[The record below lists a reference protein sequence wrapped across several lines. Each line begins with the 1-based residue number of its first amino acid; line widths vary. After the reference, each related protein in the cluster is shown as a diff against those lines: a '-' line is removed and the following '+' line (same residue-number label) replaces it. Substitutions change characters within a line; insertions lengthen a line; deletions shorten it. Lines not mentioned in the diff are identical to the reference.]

1 MKRTSTAFRH
11 APLRTALVLGLLA
24 GGASWAQA
32 QTQAAHVGGE
42 SRPGAPFVNASSTNG
57 AAMAAPP
64 GRTVASLLDY
74 ARENNPEY
82 AAMRYEAQAAQERI
96 EPAGAL
102 MDPKVQI
109 EWRDITK
116 MGEQGATLSPS
127 RVGSTKY
134 LLMQDL
140 PWYGKRDLKR
150 EIAELEAA
158 GAEGRA
164 RGNWAELSAKVK
176 ALHTQLYTVEHN
188 AALAREILDLMLRLE
203 RLAQL
208 RYGSGL
214 AAQADVIRAQSE
226 QTAMRNELILLD
238 NEKRQLEA
246 RLNGLLARPAGAPLA
261 APEQL
266 RPLPAPAQLEFD
278 TLAERVRARNP
289 RLFSDG
295 HGIRAAEKNREL
307 TLKNR
312 YPDFTVGVSPI
323 QYQSEVKEWE
333 VMLQFN
339 LPLQQGTRR
348 AQEREAEAMLAA
360 AQARKEASVNQIFSE
375 LAENLSALDAARRS
389 ATLIEDSLLPQ
400 AELTLRS
407 ALAAY
412 ENGKVD
418 FATLLEAQRQIRQA
432 RVNLLKTQGDARVR
446 LAEVERLLGDEL

>member
-1 MKRTSTAFRH
+1 MPRQPISPLLRKPATH
-11 APLRTALVLGLLA
+11 ALIAALVA
-24 GGASWAQA
+24 GIAQA
-32 QTQAAHVGGE
+32 Q
-42 SRPGAPFVNASSTNG
+42 APSVSISPPASQTRMVEPPTANA
-57 AAMAAPP
+57 P

-74 ARENNPEY
+74 ARQNNPEY
-82 AAMRYEAQAAQERI
+82 AAMRYEAEAAYERI

-109 EWRDITK
+109 ELRDLTK

-134 LLMQDL
+134 LVMQDL

-164 RGNWAELSAKVK
+164 RGSWAELAARIKT
-176 ALHTQLYTVEHN
+176 LHTQLYTVERS
-188 AALAREILDLMLRLE
+188 AEMSREILDLMQRLE
-203 RLAQL
+203 RLARL

-214 AAQADVIRAQSE
+214 ASQADVIRAQSE
-226 QTAMRNELILLD
+226 QTAMHNELVLLE
-238 NEKRQLEA
+238 NEKRQLQA
-246 RLNGLLARPAGAPLA
+246 RLNGLLARPATSPLA
-261 APEQL
+261 RPDQL
-266 RPLPAPAQLEFD
+266 RPLPLPAQLDFD
-278 TLAERVRARNP
+278 ALSERVRERNP
-289 RLFSDG
+289 RLFADE

-307 TLKNR
+307 TYKNR
-312 YPDFTVGVSPI
+312 YPDFAVGIAPI
-323 QYQSEVKEWE
+323 QYQSEIKEWE

-339 LPLQQGTRR
+339 LPLQQGSRR
-348 AQEREAEAMLAA
+348 AQERESAALLAA
-360 AQARKEASVNQIFSE
+360 ARARREASANQVLSE
-375 LAENLSALDAARRS
+375 LAENLSGLDASRRS
-389 ATLIEDSLLPQ
+389 ATLIEDNLLPQ

-432 RVNLLKTQGDARVR
+432 KVNLFKTQGEARVR
-446 LAEVERLLGDEL
+446 LAEVERLLGDDL

>member
-1 MKRTSTAFRH
+1 MKRTTAVFRA
-11 APLRTALVLGLLA
+11 APLRTTLVLALLA
-24 GGASWAQA
+24 GFPLAQA
-32 QTQAAHVGGE
+32 QTPHTGADTPR
-42 SRPGAPFVNASSTNG
+42 SAPFAALASPNG
-57 AAMAAPP
+57 AETTATP

-74 ARENNPEY
+74 ARQNNPEY
-82 AAMRYEAQAAQERI
+82 AAMRYEAEAAQERI

-116 MGEQGATLSPS
+116 MGEQSATLSPS

-164 RGNWAELSAKVK
+164 RGNWSELAAKVK

-188 AALAREILDLMLRLE
+188 TALAREILDLMQRLE
-203 RLAQL
+203 RLAQF

-226 QTAMRNELILLD
+226 QTAMRNELVLLD
-238 NEKRQLEA
+238 NEKRQLQA
-246 RLNGLLARPAGAPLA
+246 RLNGLLARPSGAPLA
-261 APEQL
+261 VPEQL

-278 TLAERVRARNP
+278 TLSERVRARNP

-323 QYQSEVKEWE
+323 QYQSEVREWE

-360 AQARKEASVNQIFSE
+360 ARARKEASTHQIFSD
-375 LAENLSALDAARRS
+375 LAENLSALEAARRS

-418 FATLLEAQRQIRQA
+418 FATLLEAQRQIRQS
-432 RVNLLKTQGDARVR
+432 RLSLLKTQSDARVR
-446 LAEVERLLGDEL
+446 LAEVERLLGEDL